1 MAEEWEQNVAWF
13 TNRYNLG
20 SPTQFIRLPA
30 ASDNSSHASCSSG
43 GDHLNCEQG
52 SADHTT
58 NEADK

>member
-1 MAEEWEQNVAWF
+1 MLHGL

-20 SPTQFIRLPA
+20 SPTQLIRLPA

-58 NEADK
+58 NEGLD